1 MKNIGN
7 KNNKPKNKTDKD
19 LFTLEI
25 WLEKELQYRI
35 VRDCRF
41 NERVNIFTQI
51 DDNREFVLY
60 EIYEWKRQT

>member
-1 MKNIGN
+1 MRNIGN

-35 VRDCRF
+35 VRDCTF

>member
-1 MKNIGN
+1 MRNIGN
-7 KNNKPKNKTDKD
+7 KNNKPLNKTDKD
-19 LFTLEI
+19 LFTIEI

-51 DDNREFVLY
+51 DDNREFILY

>member
-1 MKNIGN
+1 MRNIGN

-60 EIYEWKRQT
+60 EIYEWKRQS